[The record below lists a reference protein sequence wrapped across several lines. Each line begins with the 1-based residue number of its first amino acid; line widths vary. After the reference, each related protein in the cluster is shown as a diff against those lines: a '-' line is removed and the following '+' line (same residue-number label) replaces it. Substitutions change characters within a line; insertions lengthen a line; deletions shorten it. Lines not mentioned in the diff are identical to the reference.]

1 MLRVAEDVEARFSE
15 GGGELAVECREGC
28 VFALG
33 EFRLAVLP
41 ASFANPLQDG
51 VAGDSVD
58 LRIAK
63 SLVGCF
69 PFLFGE
75 LSARWKCFR
84 DLRGLREFCD
94 HSTAEGDRESFALV
108 DSAEELGEAGFGFG
122 GADLDWGLGGYGVV
136 SCSEAEPERLVFQLL
151 GNDAMRWPFP
161 LFQLCLPDVDPLI
174 AGSLVGFR

>member
-1 MLRVAEDVEARFSE
+1 LDALRVAEDVEARFSE
-15 GGGELAVECREGC
+15 GGGELPVECRGGC

-41 ASFANPLQDG
+41 APFANPFQDG

-58 LRIAK
+58 SRIAK
-63 SLVGCF
+63 SPIGGF

-75 LSARWKCFR
+75 LPPRWKCFR
-84 DLRGLREFCD
+84 ERFCLREFCD

-122 GADLDWGLGGYGVV
+122 GADLDWGLGAYGVV
-136 SCSEAEPERLVFQLL
+136 SCSEA
-151 GNDAMRWPFP
+151 
-161 LFQLCLPDVDPLI
+161 
-174 AGSLVGFR
+174 